1 MKATHVLIAS
11 YGSTGMCVVH
21 TSGSVMLK
29 LKLEK
34 LVSPGL
40 QRFVLEVSFK
50 GSSASG
56 KTELE
61 SVLGRSVHFTS
72 GERSVEFFFGGS
84 IYGRCGWSP
93 ASFT

>member
-1 MKATHVLIAS
+1 VQSSSVTREGQSGLEFLLK
-11 YGSTGMCVVH
+11 

-34 LVSPGL
+34 LVAGVTTVCTGSWL
-40 QRFVLEVSFK
+40 K